1 MEYEISKDEILVKNA
16 TTFQPKATLES
27 GQMFR
32 FRCEN
37 NVWKV
42 QSGAEYAEI
51 VQDNPLKYRIIT
63 QNPKF
68 FVNYFDF
75 NTNYDII
82 IKELSKFDAV
92 KPALEFGK
100 GVRVLKQPLLEVL
113 ICFIISANNNIKR
126 IKKSVELICENFGN
140 KTDFGY
146 AFPTIEQ
153 LSLAK
158 EADFIKFG
166 LGYRASYMVK
176 TVNEL
181 KNGWDLNSLYSLPT
195 NIAREKLMT
204 LAGIGPKVADCIL
217 LFGVG
222 KKDVF
227 PVDTWIEKVWHDQ
240 FGGITKNRKQI
251 ANELVNMFKDYSGIC
266 QQYMFYYKRET
277 KN

>member
-1 MEYEISKDEILVKNA
+1 
-16 TTFQPKATLES
+16 
-27 GQMFR
+27 
-32 FRCEN
+32 
-37 NVWKV
+37 
-42 QSGAEYAEI
+42 
-51 VQDNPLKYRIIT
+51 
-63 QNPKF
+63 
-68 FVNYFDF
+68 
-75 NTNYDII
+75 
-82 IKELSKFDAV
+82 
-92 KPALEFGK
+92 
-100 GVRVLKQPLLEVL
+100 
-113 ICFIISANNNIKR
+113 
-126 IKKSVELICENFGN
+126 
-140 KTDFGY
+140 
-146 AFPTIEQ
+146 
-153 LSLAK
+153 
-158 EADFIKFG
+158 
-166 LGYRASYMVK
+166 MVK

-195 NIAREKLMT
+195 NMAREKLMT